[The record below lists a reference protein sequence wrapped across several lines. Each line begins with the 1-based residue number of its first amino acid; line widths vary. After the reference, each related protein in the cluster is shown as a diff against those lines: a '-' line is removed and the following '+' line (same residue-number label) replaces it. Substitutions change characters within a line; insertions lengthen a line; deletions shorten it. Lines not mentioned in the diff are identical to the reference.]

1 MADSLRGIAGRA
13 RRAVRLGLGQG
24 GNTMS
29 ALRRLKAYFG
39 MVPAEE
45 FEAAAFGAAG
55 YGATEYPAEYNA
67 GEYGPAEYEAVQY
80 QAAQYQAEC
89 DEYHPPF
96 PDSRHGSSHGQQSR
110 RTGYEHHQAIR
121 RPPRAGIT
129 DYDSGFSTPT
139 AHHAASRMHPA
150 RSPSCSADPRVLIP
164 PTAAS
169 VESRTGE
176 FRSADPEVRG
186 SLAIDTATSEAAR
199 VDGRSTVR
207 QRLASQPFTHPAR
220 TDSFTHDDLHPL
232 ARIVTLHPHSYNEA
246 RPIGERYR
254 EGNPV
259 IMNLT
264 AMEDRDAKRLVD
276 FAAGLAFALRGSID
290 KVTTKV
296 FLLSPPDIE
305 VSAEDR
311 RRIAEGRLFD

>member
-1 MADSLRGIAGRA
+1 
-13 RRAVRLGLGQG
+13 
-24 GNTMS
+24 MS

-45 FEAAAFGAAG
+45 FEEAAF
-55 YGATEYPAEYNA
+55 
-67 GEYGPAEYEAVQY
+67 GPAEYAAKYDAAEYHAAEYDEY
-80 QAAQYQAEC
+80 QARFSDSQYG
-89 DEYHPPF
+89 H
-96 PDSRHGSSHGQQSR
+96 QSR
-110 RTGYEHHQAIR
+110 RSGYEHRQATR
-121 RPPRAGIT
+121 RSPRAGID
-129 DYDSGFSTPT
+129 DYDGGFSTPAT
-139 AHHAASRMHPA
+139 HQAASRVHPA
-150 RSPSCSADPRVLIP
+150 HSPSCSTDPRVLVA
-164 PTAAS
+164 PTAGSAD
-169 VESRTGE
+169 SRTGK
-176 FRSADPEVRG
+176 SWGADPEVRG
-186 SLAIDTATSEAAR
+186 SLAIDPATAEAAR
-199 VDGRSTVR
+199 VDSKTTVR
-207 QRLASQPFTHPAR
+207 QRFASQPFAQQAR
-220 TDSFTHDDLHPL
+220 SDSSAHDELHPL

-290 KVTTKV
+290 KVTSKV